1 MKAWRAL
8 LLSSGCVCLCLRQ
21 LRESWIR
28 VLRGELCGS
37 LVSGR
42 PLPHLTQ
49 EMDAREL
56 GSEPEPAYSCA

>member
-8 LLSSGCVCLCLRQ
+8 LLSSGCVCLCLRGE
-21 LRESWIR
+21 LCGIR
-28 VLRGELCGS
+28 VLRGELCRT
-37 LVSGR
+37 LVRGR